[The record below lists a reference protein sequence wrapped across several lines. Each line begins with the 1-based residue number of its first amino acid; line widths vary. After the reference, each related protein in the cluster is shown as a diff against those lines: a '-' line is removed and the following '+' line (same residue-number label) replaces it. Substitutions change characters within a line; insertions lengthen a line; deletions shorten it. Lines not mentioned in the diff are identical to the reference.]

1 MVGPVYY
8 SESARGF
15 FDPLAGVSPPNDA
28 REITRD
34 AHVALLAAQA
44 LGAQIVPG
52 PGGLPVAVYPTPLTE
67 EQQLELWRQTFEV
80 SAFQAKAALFN
91 RQKLAAAEAVAQAA
105 GGLVLL
111 AWQTAQT
118 FQRRSPAINQM
129 LPVIGITDPLDQDEL
144 FREAALITA

>member
-1 MVGPVYY
+1 MPV
-8 SESARGF
+8 
-15 FDPLAGVSPPNDA
+15 DA
-28 REITRD
+28 LPVTD
-34 AHVALLAAQA
+34 ALYLQLLADQSI
-44 LGAQIVPG
+44 GAQIVPG
-52 PGGLPVAVYPTPLTE
+52 PGGLPVAVFPAPPTE
-67 EQQLELWRQTFEV
+67 EQVLEVWRQTFEV

-91 RQKLAAAEAVAQAA
+91 RDKLAAAEAVAQAA